1 MKESL
6 QFRGTHGWRLSVF
19 NFTRSHVWS
28 RTRRWVVTARCL
40 WWGRSVSLCVFLAI
54 VCHLWSAGGIKTH
67 NTHSVIEE
75 WERQGPPQKRKRH
88 CVVFIWFMWVTQYRP
103 LNCTPL
109 GLTRIEKSIY
119 LHTHTRV
126 KCRCLRNTTKK
137 LKDRHTHT
145 QSHQSNKSM
154 FWWRWGPNTHRG
166 DWRDTTAPWTHSQLT
181 SLTQRQKRRR
191 QVNPGH
197 RLMMLV
203 RQYIQYTQPLQW
215 VSPNSWY

>member
-119 LHTHTRV
+119 LHTHTHEWNADV
-126 KCRCLRNTTKK
+126 YVTQPRNSKTDTHTPSPISQTKACF
-137 LKDRHTHT
+137 DGAEAQTHIVGTDGTQQRPEHTH
-145 QSHQSNKSM
+145 
-154 FWWRWGPNTHRG
+154 RWPRLHNDKRE
-166 DWRDTTAPWTHSQLT
+166 DDRSIQDTD
-181 SLTQRQKRRR
+181 
-191 QVNPGH
+191 
-197 RLMMLV
+197 
-203 RQYIQYTQPLQW
+203 
-215 VSPNSWY
+215 